1 LNGNG
6 SVVSINNKLKQ
17 MGVNSQTEIQDSI
30 DGSQLGKSPFQHPI
44 IMWFYLIQ
52 ACFVEPNARFLFI
65 NLDLQ

>member
-30 DGSQLGKSPFQHPI
+30 DGSQL
-44 IMWFYLIQ
+44 
-52 ACFVEPNARFLFI
+52 VEKISKIAPDSDEDPGQPRIELKN
-65 NLDLQ
+65 N